1 MSAAARLMPPT
12 VAEPQGELDR
22 DRVPPDQGEPG
33 PVPARW
39 PGPGFERS
47 LVLSRS
53 VALIPVVVL
62 TLAATGAFVYGAA
75 LFVHSAAEIIGNP
88 FPVGD
93 KIGLF
98 LLVVDLFLV
107 GATMLIAAI
116 GFYELFVNH
125 ASADRQHGL
134 PTWLVMR
141 DLDDLKARVV
151 SMLVLVAAE
160 LHQRGSGLPR
170 RPRHPLPWKRGSAG
184 YRRAYPVLAPRHRP
198 DGQTEVMR
206 CL

>member
-1 MSAAARLMPPT
+1 MPVTARLTPAT
-12 VAEPQGELDR
+12 VAEPEEQPGQ
-22 DRVPPDQGEPG
+22 DRVPLDHGGPD

-39 PGPGFERS
+39 PGPGFEQS

-62 TLAATGAFVYGAA
+62 TLAGAGAFVYGAA
-75 LFVHSAAEIIGNP
+75 LFVHSAAEIIGHP

-116 GFYELFVNH
+116 GFYELFVGH
-125 ASADRQHGL
+125 VSADRQHGL
-134 PTWLVMR
+134 PDWLVMR

-151 SMLVLVAAE
+151 SMLVMVAAASFVNGVVDFHGGHDI
-160 LHQRGSGLPR
+160 LFL
-170 RPRHPLPWKRGSAG
+170 GSAVAVVITALTLFLRLG
-184 YRRAYPVLAPRHRP
+184 KGR
-198 DGQTEVMR
+198 
-206 CL
+206 

>member
-1 MSAAARLMPPT
+1 MPPA
-12 VAEPQGELDR
+12 VAEPEGEPGR
-22 DRVPPDQGEPG
+22 DRVLPDDGEPG

-39 PGPGFERS
+39 PGPGFERT

-62 TLAATGAFVYGAA
+62 TLAGAGAFVYGAA
-75 LFVHSAAEIIGNP
+75 LFVHSAAEIIRHP

-125 ASADRQHGL
+125 AGADRQHGL
-134 PTWLVMR
+134 PAWLVMR

-151 SMLVLVAAE
+151 SMLVLVAAASFTNVVVDFHGGHDI
-160 LHQRGSGLPR
+160 LFLGGAVAVVIAALTLFLRLGADRTGSR
-170 RPRHPLPWKRGSAG
+170 R
-184 YRRAYPVLAPRHRP
+184 
-198 DGQTEVMR
+198 
-206 CL
+206 

>member
-1 MSAAARLMPPT
+1 MPVTARLMPVT
-12 VAEPQGELDR
+12 VAEPADEPDR
-22 DRVPPDQGEPG
+22 DRVPLDHGEPG
-33 PVPARW
+33 PLPARW

-62 TLAATGAFVYGAA
+62 TFAGAGAFVYGTA
-75 LFVHSAAEIIGNP
+75 LFVHSAAEIIGHP

-116 GFYELFVNH
+116 GFYELIVSH
-125 ASADRQHGL
+125 VSADRRHGL
-134 PTWLVMR
+134 PDWRVMR

-151 SMLVLVAAE
+151 SMLVMVAAASFVNAVVDF
-160 LHQRGSGLPR
+160 HGG
-170 RPRHPLPWKRGSAG
+170 
-184 YRRAYPVLAPRHRP
+184 P
-198 DGQTEVMR
+198 DILYLGGAVAVVIAALTLFLR
-206 CL
+206 LGTGR

>member
-1 MSAAARLMPPT
+1 MSAT
-12 VAEPQGELDR
+12 VAELDDEPDR
-22 DRVPPDQGEPG
+22 DQVPPDHGEPG

-53 VALIPVVVL
+53 AALIPVVVL
-62 TLAATGAFVYGAA
+62 ALAGAGAFVYGAA
-75 LFVHSAAEIIGNP
+75 LFVHSAAEIIGHP

-116 GFYELFVNH
+116 GFYELFISHV
-125 ASADRQHGL
+125 SADRQHGL
-134 PTWLVMR
+134 PDWLVMR

-151 SMLVLVAAE
+151 SMLVMVAAASFTNVVVDFHGGHDI
-160 LHQRGSGLPR
+160 LFLGSGVALVIAALTLFLRLGTGRTGSR
-170 RPRHPLPWKRGSAG
+170 R
-184 YRRAYPVLAPRHRP
+184 
-198 DGQTEVMR
+198 
-206 CL
+206 

>member
-1 MSAAARLMPPT
+1 MPPT
-12 VAEPQGELDR
+12 VAEPEVEPGL
-22 DRVPPDQGEPG
+22 DRVPPDHGGPG
-33 PVPARW
+33 PVPPRW
-39 PGPGFERS
+39 PGPGFERA

-62 TLAATGAFVYGAA
+62 TLAGAGAFVYGAA
-75 LFVHSAAEIIGNP
+75 LFVHSAAEIIGHP

-116 GFYELFVNH
+116 GFYELFVGH

-134 PTWLVMR
+134 PDWLVMR

-151 SMLVLVAAE
+151 SMLVMVAAASFVNAVVDFHGGHDI
-160 LHQRGSGLPR
+160 LFL
-170 RPRHPLPWKRGSAG
+170 GSAVAVVIG
-184 YRRAYPVLAPRHRP
+184 ALTLFLRLGAGRR
-198 DGQTEVMR
+198 
-206 CL
+206 